1 MGGEIIRRGRSGRCT
16 KATTESNLSN
26 IQKASRKIARL
37 RSVWALLRLVERSV
51 VQINGQRFDET
62 YESCRGT
69 VGRTNAREDGEVKK
83 IAIDRLFSKGYEV
96 QRLLEG
102 GLEYFVE
109 WARDQFHDL
118 PSFTDIYASTISA
131 HPPRDFGNLL
141 ALDV

>member
-1 MGGEIIRRGRSGRCT
+1 M
-16 KATTESNLSN
+16 
-26 IQKASRKIARL
+26 
-37 RSVWALLRLVERSV
+37 ERSV

-131 HPPRDFGNLL
+131 HPPRDFAGSRRSNGKTFQVSPQIQTVRTILSAVL
-141 ALDV
+141 GSGIKISDTIL

>member
-1 MGGEIIRRGRSGRCT
+1 M
-16 KATTESNLSN
+16 
-26 IQKASRKIARL
+26 
-37 RSVWALLRLVERSV
+37 ERSV

-131 HPPRDFGNLL
+131 HPPHTILAISGSRRSNGRRSRFRLKSKPSVQFFLL
-141 ALDV
+141 F

>member
-1 MGGEIIRRGRSGRCT
+1 M
-16 KATTESNLSN
+16 
-26 IQKASRKIARL
+26 
-37 RSVWALLRLVERSV
+37 ERSV

-141 ALDV
+141 ALNGKTFQVSPQIQTVRTILSAVLGSGIKISETIL